1 MRTRCGAV
9 RKRSTITI
17 KNAFAAFC
25 AHIRNLPQDSQLSKI
40 RTLRLATQYI
50 KFLME
55 ILKENDRQ
63 ETSTHKNNPDLPG
76 DGNTES
82 IVSLIAGYC
91 LTVNIGE
98 TLRLLRQQLP
108 SYYLFFFYDST
119 ASRFRTRAEKTE
131 NKYQMAAAYLGKRTK
146 GLQVMLF

>member
-1 MRTRCGAV
+1 MRTRSGVV

-25 AHIRNLPQDSQLSKI
+25 AHIRMSKI

-82 IVSLIAGYC
+82 IVNLIAGYR
-91 LTVNIGE
+91 VNNYLPIICSFFMI
-98 TLRLLRQQLP
+98 QQ
-108 SYYLFFFYDST
+108 
-119 ASRFRTRAEKTE
+119 
-131 NKYQMAAAYLGKRTK
+131 
-146 GLQVMLF
+146 

>member
-25 AHIRNLPQDSQLSKI
+25 AHIRNLPPDSQLSKI

-76 DGNTES
+76 GGNTES
-82 IVSLIAGYC
+82 IVNLIAGYR
-91 LTVNIGE
+91 VNNYLPIICSFFMIQQWADSE
-98 TLRLLRQQLP
+98 PEPRKQRTSTRWPQLIWERELRDCKWCYFDHFVP
-108 SYYLFFFYDST
+108 
-119 ASRFRTRAEKTE
+119 
-131 NKYQMAAAYLGKRTK
+131 
-146 GLQVMLF
+146 